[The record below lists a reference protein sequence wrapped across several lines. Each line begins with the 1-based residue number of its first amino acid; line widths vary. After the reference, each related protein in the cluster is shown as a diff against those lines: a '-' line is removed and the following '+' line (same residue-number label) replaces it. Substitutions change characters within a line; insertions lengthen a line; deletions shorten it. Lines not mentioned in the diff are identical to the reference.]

1 MQELQT
7 VMDNVTQQAQQRRQ
21 SEVPRAD
28 KAPQPESVRIVDD
41 RVVAA
46 VLSRVEGG
54 EVANDTNTSANQQ
67 INIVSL
73 DQTTSLTVPIHNPSA
88 PPGISTQ
95 SKKVKCRSKTR
106 TTWWPSRL
114 LQLQPTS
121 RSSRGKQHQA
131 NNTSR
136 IRNKHLRYLDT

>member
-28 KAPQPESVRIVDD
+28 KASQPESVRIDD